1 MVIACS
7 PVFPATCP
15 ASRGTSPAIGSANAH
30 SRDFAPLPR
39 AAPQSRYPAPAISRD
54 NCPST
59 VNSPHPAAACSPP
72 PACQSPACRHSPYAA
87 LPPARGRLRTD
98 YSRNFAQFPLA
109 GAADKEK
116 CRPGP
121 PAAPAPQPA
130 SFAKPAASATQIAE
144 TPSHFRAAPLASQ
157 FAPIALPAKPQSVTT
172 APGLLDDFSAPPPPC
187 SIHATPAL
195 PPRRR
200 RKTPHAT
207 PAPPILPPSHPEKSS
222 RAVHSERSF
231 RTSQLRAAGRRQ
243 HLSQILLRVEQ
254 SILGGRLGNLQH
266 ARDLRV
272 AEPFHLIQQKYI
284 ALMLRQCGDGPLQR
298 QPQGRMRTGR
308 ARFQRR
314 GILAGVIDDILPA
327 PHAPPSHVVASI
339 HQYAKRPGNE
349 RRLPAKTINPPLHF
363 QKCFLHR
370 VFRITRR
377 RQQIARQVF
386 HPRALLPV
394 QLLVRVQVAPLARR
408 SQRQI
413 LGIRRRVRG

>member
-7 PVFPATCP
+7 PKFPATCP
-15 ASRGTSPAIGSANAH
+15 ASRGTWPAIDSANAH
-30 SRDFAPLPR
+30 SPDSAPLPN
-39 AAPQSRYPAPAISRD
+39 AAPRWRYPAPAISRD

-72 PACQSPACRHSPYAA
+72 PACRSPACKHSPYAA
-87 LPPARGRLRTD
+87 LPPAHDHLRTD

-109 GAADKEK
+109 GAAGKEK
-116 CRPGP
+116 RRPGP

-130 SFAKPAASATQIAE
+130 PFAKPAVSATQIAE
-144 TPSHFRAAPLASQ
+144 TPSHFRAAPLASH
-157 FAPIALPAKPQSVTT
+157 FAPIAPAKPQSVTT
-172 APGLLDDFSAPPPPC
+172 ALGLLDDFSAPPPPC

-195 PPRRR
+195 PPRKLHRR
-200 RKTPHAT
+200 PRAH

-284 ALMLRQCGDGPLQR
+284 ALMLRQRGD
-298 QPQGRMRTGR
+298 
-308 ARFQRR
+308 
-314 GILAGVIDDILPA
+314 
-327 PHAPPSHVVASI
+327 S
-339 HQYAKRPGNE
+339 
-349 RRLPAKTINPPLHF
+349 
-363 QKCFLHR
+363 
-370 VFRITRR
+370 
-377 RQQIARQVF
+377 
-386 HPRALLPV
+386 
-394 QLLVRVQVAPLARR
+394 
-408 SQRQI
+408 
-413 LGIRRRVRG
+413 